1 MEYYA
6 LVLIFFICGCSLVTV
21 DKGAVTVNLDVG
33 RKPPPIEAVEVKGI
47 RPITLDDLQKSVSD
61 PKLIGDIVNNNNID
75 IYKSV
80 IEALSKR
87 IDTYNQTYSSQGDE
101 KKNK

>member
-1 MEYYA
+1 MKYYA

-47 RPITLDDLQKSVSD
+47 RPITLNDLQKSVSD
-61 PKLIGDIVNNNNID
+61 PKLIEAIVNNMD

>member
-1 MEYYA
+1 MKYYA
-6 LVLIFFICGCSLVTV
+6 LVLIFFICGCSLVRV

-61 PKLIGDIVNNNNID
+61 PKLIEAIVNNMD

>member
-1 MEYYA
+1 MKYYA
-6 LVLIFFICGCSLVTV
+6 LVLIFFICGCSLVRV
-21 DKGAVTVNLDVG
+21 DKGAVTVNLDVR

-61 PKLIGDIVNNNNID
+61 PKLIEDIVNNMD